1 MRLDKER
8 IKMSENKPENPEIL
22 YGRNPVIEALKSDMG
37 VNKLLIANADVS
49 GSIKVIISLARQ
61 KQVVYQMVDRKK
73 LDDICG
79 HKNHQGVVLYVSAG
93 EYVTVD
99 DILNRAKE
107 KNEPP
112 FILILDEIQDPHN
125 LGAMIRTAEACGV
138 HGIIIPKRR
147 SVQLTGT
154 VAKSSAGALA
164 HMMIARVSNLPTTID
179 DLKKEGVWIYGTDAN
194 GDTEFFNSNYQG
206 AIGVVIGSEGYG
218 IGDLVRKK
226 CDHIITIPMIG
237 KVSSLN
243 ASVAA
248 GLVMYEIF
256 KGRYSK

>member
-1 MRLDKER
+1 MTDN
-8 IKMSENKPENPEIL
+8 SEIL
-22 YGRNPVIEALKSDMG
+22 YGRNPVIEALRSDIT
-37 VNKLLIANADVS
+37 VNKLLIAQGDNS
-49 GSIKVIISLARQ
+49 GSLKVILSLARE
-61 KQVVYQMVDRKK
+61 KQLVYQSVDKKK
-73 LDDICG
+73 LDEICG
-79 HKNHQGVVLYVSAG
+79 HKNHQGVVMYISAG
-93 EYVTVD
+93 EYADVS
-99 DILNRAKE
+99 DILDRARE

-147 SVQLTGT
+147 SVQLTGA
-154 VAKSSAGALA
+154 VAKASAGALS
-164 HMMIARVSNLPTTID
+164 HMLIARVSNLPTVID
-179 DLKKEGVWIYGTDAN
+179 ELKKEGVWIAGTDAG
-194 GDTEFFNSNYQG
+194 GDTEFFKADYSG
-206 AIGVVIGSEGYG
+206 PIGIVIGSEGYG

-226 CDHIITIPMIG
+226 CDYIITIPMVG

-248 GLVMYEIF
+248 GLVMYEVF

>member
-1 MRLDKER
+1 
-8 IKMSENKPENPEIL
+8 MSNYNNNTDNTEIL
-22 YGRNPVIEALKSDMG
+22 YGRNPVIEALKSG
-37 VNKLLIANADVS
+37 VSVNKLLIAQGDNS
-49 GSIKVIISLARQ
+49 GSMKVILSLARERQ
-61 KQVVYQMVDRKK
+61 LVYQSVDKKK

-79 HKNHQGVVLYVSAG
+79 HKNHQGVVMYISAG
-93 EYVTVD
+93 EYADVS
-99 DILNRAKE
+99 DILDRARE

-147 SVQLTGT
+147 SVQLTGA
-154 VAKSSAGALA
+154 VAKASAGALA
-164 HMMIARVSNLPTTID
+164 HMLIARVPNLPNVID
-179 DLKKEGVWIYGTDAN
+179 ELKKDGVWIAGTDAS
-194 GDTEFFNSNYQG
+194 GDTEFFKADFKG
-206 AIGVVIGSEGYG
+206 PIGIVIGSEGYG
-218 IGDLVRKK
+218 IGELVRKK
-226 CDHIITIPMIG
+226 CDYIITIPMVG

-256 KGRYSK
+256 KERYSK

>member
-1 MRLDKER
+1 
-8 IKMSENKPENPEIL
+8 MSNYNNNTDNSEIL
-22 YGRNPVIEALKSDMG
+22 YGRNPVIEALKSG
-37 VNKLLIANADVS
+37 VVVNKLLIAQGDNS
-49 GSIKVIISLARQ
+49 GSMKVILSLARERQ
-61 KQVVYQMVDRKK
+61 LVYQTVDKKK

-79 HKNHQGVVLYVSAG
+79 HKNHQGVVMYISAG
-93 EYVTVD
+93 EYADVS
-99 DILNRAKE
+99 DILDRARE

-147 SVQLTGT
+147 SVQLTGA
-154 VAKSSAGALA
+154 VAKASAGALA
-164 HMMIARVSNLPTTID
+164 HMLIARVPNLPTVID
-179 DLKKEGVWIYGTDAN
+179 DLKKEGVWIAGTDAG
-194 GDTEFFNSNYQG
+194 GDTEFFKADFRG
-206 AIGVVIGSEGYG
+206 PIGIVIGSEGYG
-218 IGDLVRKK
+218 IGELVRKK
-226 CDHIITIPMIG
+226 CDYIITIPMVG

-256 KGRYSK
+256 KERYSK

>member
-1 MRLDKER
+1 
-8 IKMSENKPENPEIL
+8 MSNYNNNTDNTEIL
-22 YGRNPVIEALKSDMG
+22 YGRNPVIEALKSG
-37 VNKLLIANADVS
+37 VSVNKLLIAQGDNS
-49 GSIKVIISLARQ
+49 GSMKVILSLARERQ
-61 KQVVYQMVDRKK
+61 LVYQSVDKKK

-79 HKNHQGVVLYVSAG
+79 HKNHQGVVMYISAG
-93 EYVTVD
+93 EYADVS
-99 DILNRAKE
+99 DILDRARE

-147 SVQLTGT
+147 SVQLTGA
-154 VAKSSAGALA
+154 VAKASAGALA
-164 HMMIARVSNLPTTID
+164 HMLIARVPNLPNVID
-179 DLKKEGVWIYGTDAN
+179 ELKKEGVWIAGTDAG
-194 GDTEFFNSNYQG
+194 GDTEFFKADFKG
-206 AIGVVIGSEGYG
+206 PIGIVIGSEGYG
-218 IGDLVRKK
+218 IGELVRKK
-226 CDHIITIPMIG
+226 CDYIITIPMVG

-256 KGRYSK
+256 KERYSK

>member
-1 MRLDKER
+1 MTDN
-8 IKMSENKPENPEIL
+8 SEIL
-22 YGRNPVIEALKSDMG
+22 YGRNPVIEALRSDIT
-37 VNKLLIANADVS
+37 VNKLLIAQGDNS
-49 GSIKVIISLARQ
+49 GSLKVILSLARE
-61 KQVVYQMVDRKK
+61 KQLVYQSVDKKK
-73 LDDICG
+73 LDEICG
-79 HKNHQGVVLYVSAG
+79 HKNHQGVVMYISAG
-93 EYVTVD
+93 EYADVS
-99 DILNRAKE
+99 DILDRARE

-147 SVQLTGT
+147 SVQLTGA
-154 VAKSSAGALA
+154 VAKASAGALS
-164 HMMIARVSNLPTTID
+164 HMLIARVSNLPTVID
-179 DLKKEGVWIYGTDAN
+179 DLKKDGVWIAGTDAG
-194 GDTEFFNSNYQG
+194 GDTEFFKADYSG
-206 AIGVVIGSEGYG
+206 PIGIVIGSEGYG

-226 CDHIITIPMIG
+226 CDYIITIPMVG

-248 GLVMYEIF
+248 GLVMYEVF